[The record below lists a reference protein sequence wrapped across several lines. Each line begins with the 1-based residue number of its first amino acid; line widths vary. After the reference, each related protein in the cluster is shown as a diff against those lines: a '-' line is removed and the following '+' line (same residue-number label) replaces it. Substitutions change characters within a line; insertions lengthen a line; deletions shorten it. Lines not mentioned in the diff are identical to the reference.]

1 MQSSSKPILPRR
13 FLGLRSFLG
22 VLAAVMM
29 LFGQSLAVGAVQ
41 SSSGVWIEICGGDGT
56 KLVQTGEKVP
66 QGECTHCDYCSVQ
79 FTHASFG
86 PAPLFLI
93 GPAPVFWS
101 VQFIA
106 VPAGSKPGAAQY
118 WAANRGPPR
127 TSEENMNTFFAP
139 RAAMITSANGGVS

>member
-1 MQSSSKPILPRR
+1 MQPSSKPILPRP

-41 SSSGVWIEICGGDGT
+41 SSSGVWIEICGVEGA
-56 KLVQTGEKVP
+56 KLVQTDQEVP
-66 QGECTHCDYCSVQ
+66 QGECSHCDYCSVQ

-139 RAAMITSANGGVS
+139 RAAMMTSANGGVS